1 MKDGQTIVL
10 HRTEFR
16 ELENSKTKIET
27 AHSFSN
33 KCISKSTSQ
42 SKIKLWDLYLKQQRT
57 FSKENFKQH
66 GEKTTKTKGN
76 LRVSGEKLEH

>member
-1 MKDGQTIVL
+1 MKDGQTIQFCI
-10 HRTEFR
+10 EQ
-16 ELENSKTKIET
+16 NSKAGKLNIKIET
-27 AHSFSN
+27 AQSFSN
-33 KCISKSTSQ
+33 KCISKGTSQ